1 MRHRLHTCRD
11 VALLL
16 TETLRER
23 VCLLLTE
30 TLRERHTFGERQSP
44 AVGKPYQEP
53 WTHMQRLYIEVLITV
68 LVLSPTVLVYAFE
81 SAVITNY

>member
-1 MRHRLHTCRD
+1 MPSPDGDATRTARYANASRLRR
-11 VALLL
+11 
-16 TETLRER
+16 ETLRQR
-23 VCLLLTE
+23 
-30 TLRERHTFGERQSP
+30 
-44 AVGKPYQEP
+44 